1 MFAKILGKKKDNVDK
16 ENASHAMLI
25 EKISKMN
32 LTEMRSYIK
41 INIKDYAVSEDGL
54 NEVMHK
60 LITEDEKTKKYY
72 LKEDDMDSK
81 KKKTF
86 DLVLNISENKKVNL
100 ITVEQMNQFIEIY
113 KDIIDKYDQE
123 YKEIYFSRFTDAIGL
138 AIAHVALKIELNEKM
153 TILGE

>member
-1 MFAKILGKKKDNVDK
+1 VFKKFLGKKDKTDKKDIL
-16 ENASHAMLI
+16 HAELR

-41 INIKDYAVSEDGL
+41 NNIKDYALSEDGL

-60 LITEDEKTKKYY
+60 LITEDKKMKKYY
-72 LKEDDMDSK
+72 LKEDDMNSK

-86 DLVLNISENKKVNL
+86 DLILNISQNKKINP
-100 ITVEQMNQFIEIY
+100 ITIEYMNKFVEIY

-123 YKEIYFSRFTDAIGL
+123 HKEIYFSRFTDAIES
-138 AIAHVALKIELNEKM
+138 AIAQVNLKTELNKKM
-153 TILGE
+153 AILGE

>member
-1 MFAKILGKKKDNVDK
+1 MFKKFLGKKDKTDKKDIL
-16 ENASHAMLI
+16 HAELR

-41 INIKDYAVSEDGL
+41 NNIKDYALSEDGL

-60 LITEDEKTKKYY
+60 LITEDKKMKKYY
-72 LKEDDMDSK
+72 LKEDDMNSK

-86 DLVLNISENKKVNL
+86 DLILNISQNKKINP
-100 ITVEQMNQFIEIY
+100 ITIEYMNKFVEIY

-123 YKEIYFSRFTDAIGL
+123 HKEIYFSRFTDAIES
-138 AIAHVALKIELNEKM
+138 AIAQVNLKTELNKKM
-153 TILGE
+153 AILGE